1 MWINPRVRAAVDCG
15 EMDPGDVREETVVA
29 NAGVGKPGSN
39 GSKAISLNHMYGVEP
54 SSKPLSPHMPALAAE
69 QQKVW
74 PIKHLMHQTTE

>member
-1 MWINPRVRAAVDCG
+1 MWSNPRARAAVDCG

-29 NAGVGKPGSN
+29 NAGGGKPGSN

-69 QQKVW
+69 QQKGW
-74 PIKHLMHQTTE
+74 PIKHVMHRTVE